1 MRKIVAVAVCLVF
14 VFASLA
20 FAGTAKDN
28 TGCGLGT
35 MLWKDNADGSSVSQ
49 AFQATTNGTSGAQT
63 FGISSGT
70 SECKQPSSFVQ
81 NEELNKFVRFN
92 MDNLAKDIAKGK
104 GETLDTLVELLH
116 IAPDQKA
123 KFVVNVQAN
132 FSRIYSSDKVEFAD
146 VVDGIIAA
154 SHIS

>member
-1 MRKIVAVAVCLVF
+1 MRKTLALAVCLVL

-35 MLWKDNADGSSVSQ
+35 MLWGNNADGSSVSQ
-49 AFQATTNGTSGAQT
+49 AFQATTNGTFGAQT

-81 NEELNKFVRFN
+81 NKELNKFVRSN
-92 MDNLAKDIAKGK
+92 MDNLAKDIAEGR
-104 GETLDTLVELLH
+104 GETLDTLAELLR
-116 IAPDQKA
+116 IAPARKA
-123 KFVVNVQAN
+123 QFVANVQAN

-154 SHIS
+154 ANIS

>member
-1 MRKIVAVAVCLVF
+1 MRKIFVVAICTVF
-14 VFASLA
+14 VCASFA

-35 MLWKDNADGSSVSQ
+35 MLWENNADGSSVSQ

-81 NEELNKFVRFN
+81 NEELNKFVLVN
-92 MDNLAKDIAKGK
+92 MDNLAKDVARGK
-104 GETLDTLVELLH
+104 GETLDTVAELLH
-116 IAPDQKA
+116 IAPSQQA
-123 KFVVNVQAN
+123 KFVANMQAN
-132 FSRIYSSDKVEFAD
+132 FSKIYSSEKVEFST
-146 VVDGIIAA
+146 VIDGIIAA

>member
-1 MRKIVAVAVCLVF
+1 MRKIFLVAICMVF
-14 VFASLA
+14 VCTSFA

-35 MLWKDNADGSSVSQ
+35 MLWKDSADGSSVSQ

-63 FGISSGT
+63 FGLSSGT

-81 NEELNKFVRFN
+81 NEELNKFVFSN
-92 MDNLAKDIAKGK
+92 MDNLAKDMARGK
-104 GETLDTLVELLH
+104 GETLDTLAELLH

-123 KFVVNVQAN
+123 KFVANMQAN
-132 FSRIYSSDKVEFAD
+132 FSKIYSSEKVEFSAVID
-146 VVDGIIAA
+146 WIIAT
-154 SHIS
+154 SHLS

>member
-1 MRKIVAVAVCLVF
+1 MRKIFVVAISVVF
-14 VFASLA
+14 VCTGLA

-35 MLWKDNADGSSVSQ
+35 MLWKDGADGSSISQ

-81 NEELNKFVRFN
+81 NEELKKFVLSN
-92 MDNLAKDIAKGK
+92 MDNLAKDMAKGK
-104 GETLDTLVELLH
+104 GETLDTLAELLNV
-116 IAPDQKA
+116 APDQKA
-123 KFVVNVQAN
+123 RFVANIQAN
-132 FSRIYSSDKVEFAD
+132 FSNIYSSEKVEFSA
-146 VVDGIIAA
+146 VIDGIIAA
-154 SHIS
+154 SQIS